1 MNSHLVRFPNSN
13 PNPTPNPNPDPGG
26 NSPGWGVGGAIY
38 WGGIWPGGNSPGATY
53 QGGDLMGGI
62 HPGDFLDTDLTMPL
76 YLFLSFFSEA
86 T

>member
-1 MNSHLVRFPNSN
+1 MSPYLVKFPNS
-13 PNPTPNPNPDPGG
+13 NPNPDPGG
-26 NSPGWGVGGAIY
+26 NSPGWEGGGGGAIY

-62 HPGDFLDTDLTMPL
+62 HPGDFLDTDLTKPL
-76 YLFLSFFSEA
+76 HLFLSSFFSEG